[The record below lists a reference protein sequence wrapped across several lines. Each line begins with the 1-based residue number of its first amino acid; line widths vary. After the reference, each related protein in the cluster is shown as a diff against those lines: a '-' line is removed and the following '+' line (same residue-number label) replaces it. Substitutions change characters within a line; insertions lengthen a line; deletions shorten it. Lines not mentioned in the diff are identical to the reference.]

1 MSNNLRVQ
9 ITADVVDLQTKF
21 GIAKAETQ
29 ALQSEFN
36 SLAKASAAGPLDAA
50 SQAKY
55 QQLAGDLLAARTE
68 AASYSRALKEAGV
81 ASTGLAAAT
90 NEMSHGA
97 ISTATREFRALFDE
111 LSSGRTRYTP
121 GTLAI
126 IANKVFGLNAS
137 TLLAAGGVAALAGG
151 LGYLAYQAIEASH
164 AIDQIHL
171 NELMAGNRFNREE
184 LSQLTDQIAQLPNVG
199 NSSARELVTA
209 LSTVHL
215 PFEALQASAR
225 IAAETMAATG
235 QKAQEVGKEISKALS
250 PDTTATQVA
259 KQYQSNLSQAQVDA
273 AEAADKSG
281 NANAILAQK
290 LEILQAPLE
299 RARQSWEE
307 YAHSAVSRAREV
319 TAANL
324 SIGEMGRLG
333 GMGHDISQLAAQT
346 DPL

>member
-1 MSNNLRVQ
+1 MSNNLKVS

-36 SLAKASAAGPLDAA
+36 KLAATSEKGPIDAA

-164 AIDQIHL
+164 AIDQIDL
-171 NELMAGNRFNREE
+171 NELMAGNRIPQEE
-184 LSQLTDQIAQLPNVG
+184 LSKLTDQIAQLPNVG
-199 NSSARELVTA
+199 SKAATELMSA
-209 LSTVHL
+209 LSTVHM
-215 PFEALQASAR
+215 PVEALQASAR
-225 IAAETMAATG
+225 IAAETMEATG
-235 QKAQEVGKEISKALS
+235 HKAEDVGKEIAKALS

-259 KQYQSNLSQAQVDA
+259 KEYQDNLSQAQVDA
-273 AEAADKSG
+273 ADAADKSG
-281 NANAILAQK
+281 NSN
-290 LEILQAPLE
+290 
-299 RARQSWEE
+299 
-307 YAHSAVSRAREV
+307 
-319 TAANL
+319 
-324 SIGEMGRLG
+324 
-333 GMGHDISQLAAQT
+333 
-346 DPL
+346 